1 MKYNSGLLA
10 ALILLFAFFQLNAHE
25 DHDEKKEKPDTITVV
40 NGDTIA
46 INGIAVGDSLLTTQE
61 AALDEDKQI
70 ESTEEYELNATD
82 ALFDHIHN
90 KIIHFP
96 IVLAVV
102 AFLFAVLGYKDD
114 RYQFVIKIMLL
125 IAGVFAIV
133 AFFSGA
139 NQFDPFIG
147 DPKEWLAN
155 THRLFGIASA
165 ISIWIWYLCLTVK
178 PLKKFTWVFAII
190 TVILVSITGLY
201 GGVLAH

>member
-1 MKYNSGLLA
+1 MKNLFLKII
-10 ALILLFAFFQLNAHE
+10 LILIFTIGINFAHE
-25 DHDEKKEKPDTITVV
+25 DHDEKKEKPDTVTVV

-46 INGIAVGDSLLTTQE
+46 INGIAVGDSLLATQE
-61 AALDEDKQI
+61 AALDEDEQI
-70 ESTEEYELNATD
+70 ESTEEYELNAAD

-114 RYQFVIKIMLL
+114 RYQLVIKIVLL
-125 IAGVFAIV
+125 IAGVFAII

-139 NQFDPFIG
+139 NQFDHFVG
-147 DPKEWLAN
+147 NPKEWLAD

-165 ISIWIWYLCLTVK
+165 VSIWLWFLCLSVK
-178 PLKKFTWVFAII
+178 SLKKFSWLFA
-190 TVILVSITGLY
+190 VISVLLVSITGLY

>member
-1 MKYNSGLLA
+1 MKHKSELLA
-10 ALILLFAFFQLNAHE
+10 ALILIFAFFQLNAHE
-25 DHDEKKEKPDTITVV
+25 DHDKKKEMPDTITVV

-46 INGIAVGDSLLTTQE
+46 INGIEVSDSLFATQE
-61 AALDEDKQI
+61 EAHDEDEQI
-70 ESTEEYELNATD
+70 ESTEEYELNAAD

-96 IVLAVV
+96 IVLTVV
-102 AFLFAVLGYKDD
+102 AFIFAVLGFKDD

-133 AFFSGA
+133 AFFSGT
-139 NQFDPFIG
+139 NQFDPFVG

-165 ISIWIWYLCLTVK
+165 VSIWLWYLCLIIK
-178 PLKKFTWVFAII
+178 PLKKFTWFFAII

>member
-1 MKYNSGLLA
+1 MKKIIFIKMMLL
-10 ALILLFAFFQLNAHE
+10 LIFTIEITFAHE
-25 DHDEKKEKPDTITVV
+25 DHDEKKQKPDTVTVV

-46 INGIAVGDSLLTTQE
+46 INGIAVGDSLLATQE
-61 AALDEDKQI
+61 AAHDENEQI
-70 ESTEEYELNATD
+70 ETTEEYELNAGD
-82 ALFDHIHN
+82 ALFEHIHN

-114 RYQFVIKIMLL
+114 RYQFVIKLMLL

-133 AFFSGA
+133 AFFSGT
-139 NQFDPFIG
+139 NQIDPFIG

-165 ISIWIWYLCLTVK
+165 VSIWLWFLCLSVK
-178 PLKKFTWVFAII
+178 SLKKFSWLFA
-190 TVILVSITGLY
+190 VISVVLVSITGLY

>member
-1 MKYNSGLLA
+1 MKYKSGLLA

-25 DHDEKKEKPDTITVV
+25 DHDEKKEKPDTVTVV

-46 INGIAVGDSLLTTQE
+46 INGIAVSDSILALHE
-61 AALDEDKQI
+61 ADEH
-70 ESTEEYELNATD
+70 EEEEVEKEGEFKLNFID
-82 ALFDHIHN
+82 VMFEHVHN

-102 AFLFAVLGYKDD
+102 AFLFAILGYKDD
-114 RYQFVIKIMLL
+114 RYKSVIKIMLL
-125 IAGVFAIV
+125 IAGVFAII
-133 AFFSGA
+133 AFFTGT
-139 NQFDPFIG
+139 NQIGPFIG

-155 THRLFGIASA
+155 SHRFFGIATT
-165 ISIWIWYLCLTVK
+165 ISIWLWYLCLIVK
-178 PLKKFTWVFAII
+178 PLQKFTWLFAIL

>member
-1 MKYNSGLLA
+1 MKNLFLKII
-10 ALILLFAFFQLNAHE
+10 LILIFTMGITFAHE
-25 DHDEKKEKPDTITVV
+25 DHDEKKEKPDTVTVV

-46 INGIAVGDSLLTTQE
+46 INGIAVGDSLLATQE
-61 AALDEDKQI
+61 TAHDGDEQI
-70 ESTEEYELNATD
+70 ETTEEYELNAGD
-82 ALFDHIHN
+82 ALFEHIHN

-96 IVLAVV
+96 IVLAVG

-114 RYQFVIKIMLL
+114 RYQIVIKIMLL
-125 IAGVFAIV
+125 IAGVFAII
-133 AFFSGA
+133 AFFTGT

-147 DPKEWLAN
+147 DPKEWLAY

-165 ISIWIWYLCLTVK
+165 VSIWLWYLCLIVK
-178 PLKKFTWVFAII
+178 PLKKFSWFFAII

>member
-1 MKYNSGLLA
+1 MKYNSGLFA
-10 ALILLFAFFQLNAHE
+10 TLILLFTFFQLNAHE
-25 DHDEKKEKPDTITVV
+25 DHDKKRDKADTVTVV

-61 AALDEDKQI
+61 AALNEDEQI
-70 ESTEEYELNATD
+70 ESTEEYELNAAD
-82 ALFDHIHN
+82 ALLDHIHN

-114 RYQFVIKIMLL
+114 RYQFVIQVMLL
-125 IAGVFAIV
+125 IAGVFGIV
-133 AFFSGA
+133 AFFSGT
-139 NQFDPFIG
+139 NQIDPFIG

-165 ISIWIWYLCLTVK
+165 ISIWLWFLCLSVK
-178 PLKKFTWVFAII
+178 SLKKFSWLFA
-190 TVILVSITGLY
+190 VISVVLVSITGLY

>member
-1 MKYNSGLLA
+1 MKNLFLKII
-10 ALILLFAFFQLNAHE
+10 LILIFTIGITFAHE
-25 DHDEKKEKPDTITVV
+25 DHDEKKEKPDTVTVV

-46 INGIAVGDSLLTTQE
+46 INGIAVGDSLLATQE
-61 AALDEDKQI
+61 AALDEDEQI
-70 ESTEEYELNATD
+70 ESTEEYELNAAD

-114 RYQFVIKIMLL
+114 RYQFVIKLMLL

-133 AFFSGA
+133 AFFSGT
-139 NQFDPFIG
+139 NQIDPFIG

-165 ISIWIWYLCLTVK
+165 VSIWLWFLCLSVK
-178 PLKKFTWVFAII
+178 SLKKFSWLFA
-190 TVILVSITGLY
+190 VISVLLVSITGLY

>member
-1 MKYNSGLLA
+1 MKKIIFIKMMLL
-10 ALILLFAFFQLNAHE
+10 LIFTIEITFSHE
-25 DHDEKKEKPDTITVV
+25 DHDEKKEKPDTVTVV

-46 INGIAVGDSLLTTQE
+46 INGIAVGDSLSATQE
-61 AALDEDKQI
+61 AVLDEDEQI
-70 ESTEEYELNATD
+70 DSTEEYELNAAD
-82 ALFDHIHN
+82 ALFEHIHN

-133 AFFSGA
+133 AFFSGT
-139 NQFDPFIG
+139 NQIDPFLG

-165 ISIWIWYLCLTVK
+165 IFIWLWYLCLVVK
-178 PLKKFTWVFAII
+178 PLKKYTWFFAII
-190 TVILVSITGLY
+190 TVILVSITGLF

>member
-1 MKYNSGLLA
+1 MKAQILSLIVWGIIFTGLV
-10 ALILLFAFFQLNAHE
+10 FAHE
-25 DHDEKKEKPDTITVV
+25 DHDKKAEKPDTVTVV
-40 NGDTIA
+40 AGDTIA
-46 INGIAVGDSLLTTQE
+46 INGIAVSDSLLATQE
-61 AALDEDKQI
+61 AESDEDDI
-70 ESTEEYELNATD
+70 VESTEEYELNPID
-82 ALFDHIHN
+82 SMFEHIHN

-114 RYQFVIKIMLL
+114 SYQLVIKIMLI

-133 AFFSGA
+133 AFFSGT
-139 NQFDPFIG
+139 NQIDPFIG

-165 ISIWIWYLCLTVK
+165 ISIWIWYLCLVVK
-178 PLKKFTWVFAII
+178 PLKKFTWIFAII
-190 TVILVSITGLY
+190 TVILISLTGLY